1 MNLETVP
8 ITIMRYFPVKKKSLV
23 GVFNF
28 SLGDLRIYDCSLFEK
43 DGRRFMTF
51 PQKEVIKDGKREY
64 FPMVT
69 MDRPIK
75 EMLCK
80 RILDALDDFIAKTD
94 AETDAAAPD
103 FLL

>member
-8 ITIMRYFPVKKKSLV
+8 ISIIRFMPIRKKSLV

-28 SLGDLRIYDCSLFEK
+28 NLGDLRIYDCSLFEK
-43 DGRRFMTF
+43 DGRRFMAF
-51 PQKEVIKDGKREY
+51 PQKEVIKEGKREY
-64 FPMVT
+64 YPAIS
-69 MDRPIK
+69 MDRPVK

-80 RILDALDDFIAKTD
+80 RILDALDDYLATTNAQTD
-94 AETDAAAPD
+94 EAAPD